1 MVEQGELRDF
11 ADSIAEVVSESGGY
25 WQACSG
31 CQESNEGSVSTDL
44 YPFSTVFQCQP
55 GGGCSECG
63 GLGVVWDNTDWSD
76 YAEWS
81 VKQDRTRDN
90 IKAAL
95 NGSLRVCGGAIFGLN
110 EAADAILALE
120 PVASTAPVRTAP
132 VLEGELLPVI
142 QDDREA
148 AADMVEDLDR
158 FASGLLRASRIRR
171 GELDDS
177 PEVGA
182 IAAHRL
188 CHSTDFERENAV
200 YTSDG
205 DPVRLGVQAA
215 ECDAA
220 ADLIEQLQARLA
232 EAEGL
237 AQQAHD
243 ALDAMMRTWLDY
255 HDAHSLTDPMT
266 GASGNAFDK
275 ALDAR
280 DAAASWLAGR

>member
-1 MVEQGELRDF
+1 MVEQGELLPCPM
-11 ADSIAEVVSESGGY
+11 AQIGWCKGGPLTEYEGDSRSPAYIRCE
-25 WQACSG
+25 G
-31 CQESNEGSVSTDL
+31 CKTTKS
-44 YPFSTVFQCQP
+44 
-55 GGGCSECG
+55 
-63 GLGVVWDNTDWSD
+63 
-76 YAEWS
+76 
-81 VKQDRTRDN
+81 
-90 IKAAL
+90 KAAL
-95 NGSLRVCGGAIFGLN
+95 QDAR
-110 EAADAILALE
+110 AAWNAR
-120 PVASTAPVRTAP
+120 STAPVRTAP